1 MGAIIRLVPARRG
14 RAFEATDRLN
24 RTFHLGDVRDGR
36 SGRTPKRKKN
46 PDQSLLQ
53 KGGGHTAATSSPHGA
68 AQGLLKA
75 TGLLVWGPVGKPNTD
90 TVYSQAWEHCWERE
104 NKPLSGSEKK
114 SWESKHK
121 NCKDHPPD
129 VRLPFG
135 NK

>member
-1 MGAIIRLVPARRG
+1 MEGQAAHSP
-14 RAFEATDRLN
+14 
-24 RTFHLGDVRDGR
+24 HQKKK
-36 SGRTPKRKKN
+36 KRN

-53 KGGGHTAATSSPHGA
+53 KGSHTAATGSPHGA

-75 TGLLVWGPVGKPNTD
+75 TGLLVQGPVGKPNTD
-90 TVYSQAWEHCWERE
+90 TVYSQVPEHCWERE
-104 NKPLSGSEKK
+104 NKPLSGPEKK
-114 SWESKHK
+114 SRESKHK